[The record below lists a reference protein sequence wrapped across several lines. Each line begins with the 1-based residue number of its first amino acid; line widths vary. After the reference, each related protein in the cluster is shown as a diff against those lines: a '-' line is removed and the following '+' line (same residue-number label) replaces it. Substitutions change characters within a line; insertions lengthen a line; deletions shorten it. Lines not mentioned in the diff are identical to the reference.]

1 MKIPGP
7 VELLLSNVFVSR
19 FVGLHTT
26 CSCTAGWVQVED
38 KEEMVKKLGGFH
50 GFPRAG
56 SPLSAVAVLPSAPL
70 QPGRRWACTVHQ
82 HQNVNVVF
90 CSGMCL
96 WWSPGRNRMSQAPA
110 VQLELEAPDAQN
122 QAEPAHTNSAQTSY
136 SLHVAPRFPS
146 RISGQEHRY
155 PVLNN
160 NKTVAL
166 VCPLSKIEKPP
177 FNQIC
182 HIILAFLSIHR
193 KGNNVLHS
201 WVMCPSLGWDFCSS
215 QFPKKHQG
223 LPPAI

>member
-1 MKIPGP
+1 
-7 VELLLSNVFVSR
+7 
-19 FVGLHTT
+19 
-26 CSCTAGWVQVED
+26 
-38 KEEMVKKLGGFH
+38 
-50 GFPRAG
+50 
-56 SPLSAVAVLPSAPL
+56 
-70 QPGRRWACTVHQ
+70 
-82 HQNVNVVF
+82 
-90 CSGMCL
+90 
-96 WWSPGRNRMSQAPA
+96 MSQAPA

-146 RISGQEHRY
+146 WISGQEYRY

-193 KGNNVLHS
+193 KGN
-201 WVMCPSLGWDFCSS
+201 MCST
-215 QFPKKHQG
+215 
-223 LPPAI
+223 AE